1 MIDIKEVEHI
11 HELLIK
17 EFGGSEGIRDINLLE
32 SALGRPFQTYDGVE
46 LYPTVLHK
54 AASLIESI
62 LSNHPFVDGN
72 KRTGYVV
79 TRLFLNKHGLDI
91 IASEDEK
98 YDFVISVANGKFK
111 FDQIFEWLKIHI

>member
-1 MIDIKEVEHI
+1 MIDIKEVEII
-11 HELLIK
+11 HEILIN
-17 EFGGSEGIRDINLLE
+17 EFGGSPGVRDHDLLE
-32 SALGRPFQTYDGVE
+32 SAISRPFQTYDGID

-54 AASLIESI
+54 ASSLIESL

-91 IASEDEK
+91 ISSEEEK
-98 YDFVISVANGKFK
+98 YEFVISIASGELNFDKILEWFK
-111 FDQIFEWLKIHI
+111 THI